1 MFSVK
6 PQYIFLFG
14 AALIGAALF
23 FIRHLS
29 FSFPLGTTTPD
40 HPYIAFTATLMLANF
55 IWLGLIFILKS
66 WDKAPRAGTR
76 SSWRM
81 WIWGL
86 IALSLSFRAI
96 FFGTIPIY
104 EDDWNRYLWDGAS
117 VAQGVS
123 PYKYSPVEI
132 IDQLAHGQVNP
143 AQKRISPD
151 EGQRLEA
158 LSDEGYAIL
167 THINNPHLT
176 TIYPPSAQAAF
187 ALAALIKPLKIDGLR
202 AVFLG
207 IEALTMFL
215 LIKALTLYGRSPLW
229 VLLYAF
235 NPLLIYSAF
244 NVVHMDVILP
254 PFMIAALILIKR
266 RPYLAGLALA
276 GAAAVKVWPLLLA
289 PILYRDWTARPKIY
303 ISAAI
308 CVAAMSLILFWPMI
322 SELRSDSGLSAYSQ
336 NWQRSSFLF
345 PVFTTFLDGI
355 VADPGRFARLSVAA
369 ILTGLSLWFGFEH
382 IWQSRASAPIQTS
395 QLAQPSPNIIPRALM
410 ITTLTL
416 LFLSPTGYPWYVIW
430 VIMFMPFMPYYGAAM
445 LCVLVPL
452 YYVRFALG
460 EQGRYEIYTHW
471 LVPLQFG
478 LPMLILLGEYC
489 AGQLR
494 RLSQPAFIEKA

>member
-1 MFSVK
+1 M
-6 PQYIFLFG
+6 G
-14 AALIGAALF
+14 
-23 FIRHLS
+23 
-29 FSFPLGTTTPD
+29 
-40 HPYIAFTATLMLANF
+40 
-55 IWLGLIFILKS
+55 LGL
-66 WDKAPRAGTR
+66 G
-76 SSWRM
+76 
-81 WIWGL
+81 
-86 IALSLSFRAI
+86 FRAI
-96 FFGTIPIY
+96 FFGSIPIY

-117 VAQGVS
+117 VVQGVS
-123 PYKYSPVEI
+123 PYKYSPTEI
-132 IDQLAHGQVNP
+132 LGQVAHGQDNP
-143 AQKRISPD
+143 AQKIITPE
-151 EGQRLEA
+151 EGQKLEA

-167 THINNPHLT
+167 TRINNPHLT

-187 ALAALIKPLKIDGLR
+187 ALAALIKPLNIDALR

-207 IEALTMFL
+207 IEAVTMFL
-215 LIKALTLYGRSPLW
+215 LIKALTLYGRSSLW

-289 PILYRDWTARPKIY
+289 PILYRDWVRQPMVY
-303 ISAAI
+303 IRAAI
-308 CVAAMSLILFWPMI
+308 CVAIMSLMLFWPMM

-355 VADPGRFARLSVAA
+355 AANPGRIARLSIAA
-369 ILTGLSLWFGFEH
+369 ILTLLSLWFGFKH
-382 IWQSRASAPIQTS
+382 LLPSQTS
-395 QLAQPSPNIIPRALM
+395 WSSEPSPNTIPRALM

-460 EQGRYEIYTHW
+460 EQGRYEIYTDW

-489 AGQLR
+489 VGQLR
-494 RLSQPAFIEKA
+494 RPPQPSQIERA